1 MLKKLT
7 IKNFKAIQNMTI
19 EFTPLTVLI
28 GGNGCGKSTVLQA
41 LDFLRSA
48 SIRDIPEYLREKG
61 WTFGELK
68 SQFNKEENE
77 PITFISMFEL
87 IVNGK
92 NESIEWIFIINQV
105 DNQLV
110 VKEEINKTSDN
121 SVIFSRGFGRRG
133 PVIAGGTG
141 AYAGNSF
148 AVAHDINEIILEASW
163 LKYLQLV
170 KDSPELSSLK
180 KFLLGSTYFGLLSP
194 DNIRTGDRNEFAVD
208 IGLSGVSLAPFIH
221 GLIDDQKD
229 ALNKIVS
236 NLVGF
241 PVKINTV
248 DLGGKIEFYIEE
260 SFDDS
265 STKINKDHIS
275 DGLLRIISFVAIV
288 LQKKIILTPP
298 TGQDITPIDNEFQ
311 ITVGRLEEPD
321 GMVLLD
327 EIENGI
333 NPYLAEKINGLLNGL
348 IEASKRQV
356 IITTHSPVILNDI
369 NPGYINLL
377 WRDKSGAVYSR
388 KLFSISELHDS
399 LDFLS
404 PGDAWMNIREEDLL
418 AKASSEPEG
427 KE

>member
-7 IKNFKAIQNMTI
+7 IKNFKAIQDMTI

-110 VKEEINKTSDN
+110 VKEKIKKTSDN
-121 SVIFSRGFGRRG
+121 SVIFSRGFGRGG
-133 PVIAGGTG
+133 PIIAGGTG
-141 AYAGNSF
+141 AYAGNPF

-194 DNIRTGDRNEFAVD
+194 DNIRTGGRDNFAVD
-208 IGLSGVSLAPFIH
+208 IGPSGVSLAPFIH

-229 ALNKIVS
+229 ALNKTVS

-248 DLGGKIEFYIEE
+248 DLGGRIEFYIEE
-260 SFDDS
+260 SFDGS
-265 STKINKDHIS
+265 STRINKDHIS
-275 DGLLRIISFVAIV
+275 DGLLRIISFAAIV
-288 LQKKIILTPP
+288 LQKKIIITPP
-298 TGQDITPIDNEFQ
+298 AGQDITPIDNGFQ
-311 ITVGRLEEPD
+311 ITVGCLEEPE

-333 NPYLAEKINGLLNGL
+333 NPYLTEKINGLLNDL
-348 IEASKRQV
+348 VKASKRQV

-369 NPGYINLL
+369 NPDYINLL
-377 WRDKSGAVYSR
+377 WKDKSGSVYCR

-418 AKASSEPEG
+418 TKVSSEPEN